1 MDTAGGGPATPEGV
15 RGARARPAATI
26 TGIVLVGVLLIAAL
40 GAGAASLY
48 REFYSPRAFVQHYLE
63 LLQERRTAEALAV
76 PGVAVDSAE
85 LQSAGLPA
93 TASEALLRPD
103 ALTSLT
109 DAEITGESAD
119 GDETQVTVSYT
130 AGGYAGKRPSRCSTT
145 RTRACPPVAF
155 ARSPLSVMKLTVEG
169 SMRFAVNGFEVD
181 KRQVSVDG
189 ADVDPTAAV
198 PLLVFSPG
206 LYSVDVDTAIS
217 ATPGVAVLAD
227 APLAGIPV
235 DVQAQPTDEFISVV
249 QSRVEDFLT
258 TCAQQK
264 VLQPTGCPFGF
275 TVRNRIDDAPTWS
288 IVQQPEVTVVPD
300 GAGGA
305 SPRRRPSRTSSSTSA
320 RSSTAASARLKKT
333 SRSASTARSRCCRTA
348 PPRSS
353 SADRPT
359 EFRATRLVAAGR
371 DPGVALGEASE
382 LLVVRVELE
391 IADAVDVTV
400 ASALLTLVA
409 PAPLDGHRDRQDER
423 GDLADRPRHTA
434 ADVLILKRCR
444 PPGPAH
450 RAEPL
455 RDHQTEFIMMA
466 MPKKACIAMIAMST
480 SRRMG

>member
-1 MDTAGGGPATPEGV
+1 VDTAGGGPATPEGV

-130 AGGYAGKRPSRCSTT
+130 AGGYAGKTT
-145 RTRACPPVAF
+145 FSVQHDTNEGLLPRWRF

-300 GAGGA
+300 GAGWRIPSAKAVAHIVVDIRSIFDGSVRTVEEDVAFRVDGEITVLPDGTA
-305 SPRRRPSRTSSSTSA
+305 SILVGGSS
-320 RSSTAASARLKKT
+320 
-333 SRSASTARSRCCRTA
+333 
-348 PPRSS
+348 
-353 SADRPT
+353 D
-359 EFRATRLVAAGR
+359 
-371 DPGVALGEASE
+371 
-382 LLVVRVELE
+382 
-391 IADAVDVTV
+391 
-400 ASALLTLVA
+400 
-409 PAPLDGHRDRQDER
+409 
-423 GDLADRPRHTA
+423 
-434 ADVLILKRCR
+434 
-444 PPGPAH
+444 
-450 RAEPL
+450 
-455 RDHQTEFIMMA
+455 
-466 MPKKACIAMIAMST
+466 
-480 SRRMG
+480 